1 MTPER
6 WRHVTEI
13 FHAALAHEASA
24 RAGYLDQAC
33 AGDAALRAEVDAMV
47 AAHAEAGS
55 LGSSLTIAF
64 SETPRLASGTTI
76 GAYYVEELI
85 GVGGMGEVYRA
96 RDAKLGRDVAIK
108 ILPLIFTVDRERLAR
123 FEREARVLAA
133 LNHPHIGAIYG
144 FEERDSLRALVLELV
159 DGPTLA
165 DYLAKGPI
173 PVQEALGIARQIAD
187 ALDAAHEK
195 GIVHRDLKP
204 TNIKITSAGVVKV
217 LDFGLA
223 KALAPDEASARSKA
237 PAITMSGTR
246 QGSILGTAA
255 YMSPEQA
262 RGQAVGKRTD
272 IWAFGCVLYE
282 LLTGR
287 MAFAGETLADTI
299 AAILGRGPDWQKLPE
314 TTPATVRRL
323 LQRCLE
329 KDPAR
334 RLHDIGDARLELDDA
349 RSDGPDNDA
358 RPAPVPR
365 RHVRLALFVLVGIAV
380 SLAALLALRPRGT
393 PTPAAEVRLDVIAP
407 GILDP
412 FSLALS
418 PDGRQLVFAS
428 TDQRGS
434 RLWLRRLNQT
444 ATEELPG
451 TDRAT
456 APFWSPDSRAIGFFA
471 DGKLQRLDLG
481 GGPPRILANA
491 SHTPAV
497 VESGSWSR
505 ADVIL
510 FTSEKRL
517 FRIAAS
523 GGEAVPVA
531 VPLQSPGPQPQF
543 PPQFPQFL
551 ADGRRF
557 LLQSQGV
564 ISVASLDG
572 AEPKRLVAAQSSIG
586 YVPPGRVFFV
596 RQGALVESRFDDA
609 RNELVGDPIVVAD
622 RVFVN
627 AAGGPVA
634 AFSVSAA
641 GMVAYQAGR
650 QRYRWAWLDRMGKT
664 IGVGGDLSD
673 ALPLEQDPALS
684 PDGRRLAVARSAQG
698 NRDLWL
704 IELTRGVATRL
715 TFGLN
720 QADPVWSPDGSR
732 IVFRSD
738 LDLHQVPSSGTGS
751 EELLLESAHLKFPQD
766 WSRDSRYLLYAD
778 VDPKTRRDLWFL
790 PLQDDRKPRVFVNT
804 EFDEWNAQFS
814 PDGRW
819 VAYQSDQSGR
829 YEVYVR
835 PFRGPGVQQQISTS
849 GGSMPRWRSSGDE
862 LYFIAPGGG
871 LMAVTVR
878 GSGTTLDVGD
888 PTALFQTRIGP
899 IIVRTAYAVA
909 PDGRF
914 LFSIPDEGGV
924 PSPITVILN
933 WAGLQESARQ

>member
-1 MTPER
+1 VTPER
-6 WRHVTEI
+6 WHQVTAI
-13 FHAALAHEASA
+13 FHAALGREASA
-24 RAGYLDQAC
+24 RVPYLDEAC
-33 AGDAALRAEVDAMV
+33 AGDPALRAEVDAMI
-47 AAHAEAGS
+47 AAHSQAGFS
-55 LGSSLTIAF
+55 GTPLSIA
-64 SETPRLASGTTI
+64 ETPRLASGMTI
-76 GAYYVEELI
+76 GAYRIEGLI
-85 GVGGMGEVYRA
+85 GAGGMGEVYRA

-108 ILPLIFTVDRERLAR
+108 ILPLIFTADQERLAR
-123 FEREARVLAA
+123 FEREARMLAA

-144 FEERDSLRALVLELV
+144 FEDSDSLRALVLELV

-165 DYLAKGPI
+165 DYLAEGPI
-173 PVQEALGIARQIAD
+173 PVPEALGIARQIAD

-204 TNIKITSAGVVKV
+204 ANIKITSAGVVKV

-223 KALAPDEASARSKA
+223 KALAPDDASALSKA

-262 RGQAVGKRTD
+262 RGHAVDKRTD

-287 MAFAGETLADTI
+287 MAFAGETLSDTI
-299 AAILGRGPDWQKLPE
+299 AAILGRGPDWKMLPD
-314 TTPATVRRL
+314 TTPASVRRL

-334 RLHDIGDARLELDDA
+334 RLHDIADVRIELDDA
-349 RSDGPDNDA
+349 RSGGADNDA
-358 RPAPVPR
+358 RAAPMPR
-365 RHVRLALFVLVGIAV
+365 RHLRVALIALVCLAV

-393 PTPAAEVRLDVIAP
+393 PPPAAEVRLDVIAP

-434 RLWLRRLNQT
+434 RLWLRRFNQT

-451 TDRAT
+451 TDTAT

-471 DGKLQRLDLG
+471 DGNLKRLDLG
-481 GGPPRILANA
+481 GGPPRILANV
-491 SHTPAV
+491 SSTRGV
-497 VESGSWSR
+497 VPSGSWGR

-510 FTSEKRL
+510 FTSENQL

-523 GGEAVPVA
+523 GGEAAPVPR
-531 VPLQSPGPQPQF
+531 LSLSPGAQF
-543 PPQFPQFL
+543 PPLFPQFL
-551 ADGRRF
+551 RDGRRF
-557 LLQSQGV
+557 LFLNQGA
-564 ISVASLDG
+564 IFVASLDG
-572 AEPKRLVAAQSSIG
+572 AEPKRLVAAQSSVG

-596 RQGALVESRFDDA
+596 RQGALVESRFDEA
-609 RNELVGDPIVVAD
+609 RNELVGGPIVVAD
-622 RVFVN
+622 LVPVN

-641 GMVAYQAGR
+641 GMVAYQAAG
-650 QRYRWAWLDRMGKT
+650 QRYRWTWLDRMGKT

-673 ALPLEQDPALS
+673 ALPLGQDPALS
-684 PDGRRLAVARSAQG
+684 PDGRRLAVTRSAQG

-704 IELTRGVATRL
+704 IELARGVATRL

-720 QADPVWSPDGSR
+720 QDTDPVWSPDGNR
-732 IVFRSD
+732 IVFRSNR
-738 LDLHQVPSSGTGS
+738 DLHQVPSSGTGS
-751 EELLLESAHLKFPQD
+751 EERLLESGHLKWPQD
-766 WSRDSRYLLYAD
+766 WSRDGGYLLYAD
-778 VDPKTRRDLWFL
+778 EDPKTRRDLWVL

-835 PFRGPGVQQQISTS
+835 PFPGPGVQQQISTS
-849 GGSMPRWRSSGDE
+849 GGSMPRWRPSGDE
-862 LYFIAPGGG
+862 LYFIASGRG
-871 LMAVTVR
+871 LMAATVR

-899 IIVRTAYAVA
+899 TVVRTPYAVS
-909 PDGRF
+909 PGGRF

-924 PSPITVILN
+924 RSPITVILN
-933 WAGLQESARQ
+933 WPGLQESARQ